1 MTKEQIRKA
10 DTLEMWHK
18 VIKVLLIAW
27 RILVILV
34 MTFWIVAA
42 IVYVGS
48 LFGFNLM

>member
-10 DTLEMWHK
+10 DALEMWYK
-18 VIKVLLIAW
+18 VRKVLTFVW

-34 MTFWIVAA
+34 MTFWIIAA